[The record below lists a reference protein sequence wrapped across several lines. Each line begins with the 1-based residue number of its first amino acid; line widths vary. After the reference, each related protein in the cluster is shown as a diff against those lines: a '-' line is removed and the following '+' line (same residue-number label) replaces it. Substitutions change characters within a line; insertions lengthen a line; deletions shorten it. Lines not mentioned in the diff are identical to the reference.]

1 MNIKKSEWW
10 PTVIV
15 YCRMDIGFIEPEN
28 TEIPLC
34 CCFCNWY
41 VSKIHRY
48 HILYENNKPVHVPE
62 SYFNSQYKPWH
73 KMIRYI
79 ISNLEDSYLIIFLSL
94 LFFFLTNEVHAMA
107 CWRLGSYALITCR
120 ISLNYQMVGY
130 MYIYVTLFHLHPCIK
145 TRIKSKFQIK
155 SLR

>member
-10 PTVIV
+10 PSVIV
-15 YCRMDIGFIEPEN
+15 HCGMDIGFIEPEN

-48 HILYENNKPVHVPE
+48 HILYENNKSVHVPE

-73 KMIRYI
+73 MMIRYI

-94 LFFFLTNEVHAMA
+94 LFSFNKRTA
-107 CWRLGSYALITCR
+107 CYGMLAFRQLRPDNVSY
-120 ISLNYQMVGY
+120 ISKLSNGRQHVYLCY
-130 MYIYVTLFHLHPCIK
+130 SFSFT
-145 TRIKSKFQIK
+145 
-155 SLR
+155 SLYKNQNKI

>member
-1 MNIKKSEWW
+1 MFFFLNLNFQLLFLISHVWSLRPSKSYQYSSIFRNYKVFHYFKFSMNIKKSEWW

-15 YCRMDIGFIEPEN
+15 YCRMDMGFIEPEN
-28 TEIPLC
+28 NEIPLC

-48 HILYENNKPVHVPE
+48 HILYENNKSVHVSE

-73 KMIRYI
+73 KMKRYI

-94 LFFFLTNEVHAMA
+94 LFFF
-107 CWRLGSYALITCR
+107 
-120 ISLNYQMVGY
+120 
-130 MYIYVTLFHLHPCIK
+130 
-145 TRIKSKFQIK
+145 
-155 SLR
+155 

>member
-10 PTVIV
+10 PSVIV
-15 YCRMDIGFIEPEN
+15 HCGMDIGFIEPEN

-48 HILYENNKPVHVPE
+48 HILYENNKSAHVPE
-62 SYFNSQYKPWH
+62 SYINSQYKPWH

-79 ISNLEDSYLIIFLSL
+79 INNLEDSYLIIFLSL
-94 LFFFLTNEVHAMA
+94 LFSLFNKRSA
-107 CWRLGSYALITCR
+107 CYGMLAFRQLRPDNVSY
-120 ISLNYQMVGY
+120 ISKLSNGRQHVYLCY
-130 MYIYVTLFHLHPCIK
+130 CFSFT
-145 TRIKSKFQIK
+145 
-155 SLR
+155 SLYKNQNKI